1 MRLAAS
7 FLLVAVLLHAAPQEY
22 DLVVYGGTAGGAMTA
37 IAGAREGLHVL
48 LLEPGQ
54 HIGGMATGGLSRT
67 DFGKKEV
74 IGGYAMEF
82 YWRVGLKYAMGRFA
96 QDVAWYY
103 EPKVGEQVLREMLQ
117 EARVETK
124 FGTRLAGQKGVVKS
138 GARIEEIRTED
149 GATYKARMFSDSTY
163 EGDLMAQA
171 GVEYTWGRESAAQYG
186 ESLAGVREH
195 TPLHQFLDQVRARD
209 ANGKL
214 LPEISDGPKGEK
226 GSADRKVQ
234 SYNFRMI
241 MSDDP
246 ANQIPYPKPPGYNP
260 HRYELLALRLAA
272 ETQRLGRAPHYHEEV
287 LIAPIP
293 NHKADFNNQGAF
305 STDYIGGSWK
315 YPNASYSERA
325 AIRQAHVDYTKGFF
339 YFLAHD
345 PRVPKPLQEEVNQ
358 WGLAKD
364 EFVDTNNWPHQL
376 YVREARRMV
385 GEFVATQKDVQT
397 NLTKPDPIGMG
408 SYNSDSHNVQRVE
421 MPNGFVENEGDM
433 QVAVQPYQIAYRV
446 MLPKQTQATNLLVPV
461 CFSASHVAYSSMR
474 MEPQYMIIGQAAEVA
489 AAMAIQAG
497 TAEQDVDTHALVEK
511 LKQQGA
517 VLEWRP
523 PPIGP
528 AYFRQLWRKFQPGVD
543 KKEELPF

>member
-325 AIRQAHVDYTKGFF
+325 AIRQAHVDYTKGI
-339 YFLAHD
+339 L
-345 PRVPKPLQEEVNQ
+345 R
-358 WGLAKD
+358 
-364 EFVDTNNWPHQL
+364 
-376 YVREARRMV
+376 
-385 GEFVATQKDVQT
+385 
-397 NLTKPDPIGMG
+397 
-408 SYNSDSHNVQRVE
+408 S
-421 MPNGFVENEGDM
+421 VENMGDIRISRL
-433 QVAVQPYQIAYRV
+433 AAYGPIPKHRV
-446 MLPKQTQATNLLVPV
+446 VWLRGERRSRRSARDRETRGTRDAPRQAIFLQTGEAFETRSGSLLPVGGAG
-461 CFSASHVAYSSMR
+461 CAGRHSRSADRS
-474 MEPQYMIIGQAAEVA
+474 
-489 AAMAIQAG
+489 
-497 TAEQDVDTHALVEK
+497 
-511 LKQQGA
+511 
-517 VLEWRP
+517 
-523 PPIGP
+523 
-528 AYFRQLWRKFQPGVD
+528 
-543 KKEELPF
+543 

>member
-1 MRLAAS
+1 
-7 FLLVAVLLHAAPQEY
+7 
-22 DLVVYGGTAGGAMTA
+22 
-37 IAGAREGLHVL
+37 
-48 LLEPGQ
+48 
-54 HIGGMATGGLSRT
+54 
-67 DFGKKEV
+67 
-74 IGGYAMEF
+74 
-82 YWRVGLKYAMGRFA
+82 
-96 QDVAWYY
+96 
-103 EPKVGEQVLREMLQ
+103 
-117 EARVETK
+117 
-124 FGTRLAGQKGVVKS
+124 
-138 GARIEEIRTED
+138 
-149 GATYKARMFSDSTY
+149 
-163 EGDLMAQA
+163 
-171 GVEYTWGRESAAQYG
+171 
-186 ESLAGVREH
+186 
-195 TPLHQFLDQVRARD
+195 
-209 ANGKL
+209 
-214 LPEISDGPKGEK
+214 
-226 GSADRKVQ
+226 
-234 SYNFRMI
+234 

-272 ETQRLGRAPHYHEEV
+272 ETQRLGRAPHFHEEV

-293 NHKADFNNQGAF
+293 NHKADVNNQGAF

-397 NLTKPDPIGMG
+397 DLTKPDPIGMG

-474 MEPQYMIIGQAAEVA
+474 MEPQYMIIGQAAGVA
-489 AAMAIQAG
+489 GAMAIQAG
-497 TAEQDVDTHALVEK
+497 TAVQNVDTRALVEK

-528 AYFRQLWRKFQPGVD
+528 AYFRQLWRKFQPGLD